1 MTFTDQ
7 NSRPL
12 EIQDKGNLTLLIN
25 RIGRLFYRTRK
36 YVKGNGFLSQARNLS
51 NKCGKQL
58 IDNTTKTELDALKAA
73 SKKLVHKTAEAT
85 GEFIG
90 TETKLLTKF

>member
-36 YVKGNGFLSQARNLS
+36 YVKGNGFLS
-51 NKCGKQL
+51 
-58 IDNTTKTELDALKAA
+58 
-73 SKKLVHKTAEAT
+73 
-85 GEFIG
+85 
-90 TETKLLTKF
+90 